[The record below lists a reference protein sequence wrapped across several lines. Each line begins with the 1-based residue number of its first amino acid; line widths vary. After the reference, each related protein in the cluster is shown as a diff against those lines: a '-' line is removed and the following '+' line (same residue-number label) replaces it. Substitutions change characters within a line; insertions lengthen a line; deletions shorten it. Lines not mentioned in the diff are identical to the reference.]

1 MMAALF
7 YDGCPILRLSRRRST
22 LAWTRR
28 QGWCVSLRALR
39 ATTLCR
45 WPLTSTPRCVGV
57 ASGGV
62 GVASGVWVWRLL
74 YVSLLS
80 QLQRCMALEEKLKT
94 LDQQMA
100 MDARYVTRVTS
111 HTVQSPVGCCRY
123 NNYIEVFAFPNI
135 HPCRL
140 WAVALMMIQCSM
152 RKE

>member
-39 ATTLCR
+39 ATTLCQ
-45 WPLTSTPRCVGV
+45 WPVTSTPRC
-57 ASGGV
+57 
-62 GVASGVWVWRLL
+62 VASGVWVWRLL
-74 YVSLLS
+74 YVTLLF

-100 MDARYVTRVTS
+100 MDARYITRVTP
-111 HTVQSPVGCCRY
+111 HTVQPPVG
-123 NNYIEVFAFPNI
+123 
-135 HPCRL
+135 
-140 WAVALMMIQCSM
+140 
-152 RKE
+152 